1 MKVRTSAE
9 FVVLFLNTSGSYQG
23 CIHQDIILKKCYSG
37 GVYLCYRSH
46 KRNASSTASNHAG
59 TAQITAEKATSV
71 IPKDLSAGMGTQ
83 IRTVNSLLM
92 EMVKTTTPAVTS
104 SILRW
109 AKTIPFMNEATGA
122 TKAEMTVEEEIAKK
136 AAQDSLF
143 ASKSETQPTEKVK
156 VIPKWKVKR
165 KSAIT
170 QESID
175 SRTKY
180 VIHAVAKASSS
191 LSLHKRIDDFCNHLF
206 QYPAAKSLAAR
217 EGAVSVL
224 LRLRNSI
231 TNDDHAQQQ
240 IREGLALLGYSDP
253 LPTSGIRILTIDG
266 GGTRGLLAL
275 RILRHLEETVGRP
288 IYESFDYIC
297 GVSTGA
303 VLALLIGAS
312 KKSISEIEIMYREIS
327 SEVFRRDRSSGLGGL
342 LWNHS
347 YYSTEK
353 WEQILKEKIGE
364 IPMIETSRDP
374 QALKV
379 GAVSSIVNHATVR
392 PYVFRNYTLPFRSQS
407 LYSGSFRHKMWEA
420 VRASSAAPGYFG
432 EFKLEDKI
440 HQDGGLFVNNP
451 TAVAIHEAKCI
462 WPNAKL
468 SSVVSIGTGRCQPL
482 DLTSDDGNGSN
493 STTWKQKLSKVIDSA
508 TDTER
513 VHTVLHD
520 LLPPKVY
527 YRFNPYLSEV
537 HGLDETDPLR
547 WSHMLDDVDMYI
559 RKNQFKI
566 DQAATTLN
574 KPCTYHQLLNN
585 WLVEKRFLLENRIA

>member
-1 MKVRTSAE
+1 
-9 FVVLFLNTSGSYQG
+9 
-23 CIHQDIILKKCYSG
+23 
-37 GVYLCYRSH
+37 
-46 KRNASSTASNHAG
+46 
-59 TAQITAEKATSV
+59 
-71 IPKDLSAGMGTQ
+71 
-83 IRTVNSLLM
+83 
-92 EMVKTTTPAVTS
+92 
-104 SILRW
+104 
-109 AKTIPFMNEATGA
+109 
-122 TKAEMTVEEEIAKK
+122 
-136 AAQDSLF
+136 
-143 ASKSETQPTEKVK
+143 
-156 VIPKWKVKR
+156 
-165 KSAIT
+165 
-170 QESID
+170 
-175 SRTKY
+175 
-180 VIHAVAKASSS
+180 
-191 LSLHKRIDDFCNHLF
+191 
-206 QYPAAKSLAAR
+206 
-217 EGAVSVL
+217 
-224 LRLRNSI
+224 
-231 TNDDHAQQQ
+231 
-240 IREGLALLGYSDP
+240 
-253 LPTSGIRILTIDG
+253 
-266 GGTRGLLAL
+266 LLAL

-364 IPMIETSRDP
+364 MPMIETSRDP

-547 WSHMLDDVDMYI
+547 WSHMLDDVDMYL